1 MSTDTK
7 MIKEIIEEHIE
18 VSNLLLSN
26 INMIEKLCS
35 IALNTI
41 QSGNKILLCGNGGS
55 ASDANHIAA
64 EFVGKF
70 KKDRKPLP
78 AISLVDNLSS
88 ITSIG
93 NDYTF
98 DEIFSRQVLSIGRK
112 NDLLIPISTS
122 GNSLNVINAINIAQS
137 IGINCFALSGKT
149 GGKISALGCDVIKIE
164 SNDTARIQEMHLVV
178 YHIICKLVDRLF
190 DN

>member
-164 SNDTARIQEMHLVV
+164 SNDTARIQEMHILIG
-178 YHIICKLVDRLF
+178 HIICTYIDSKF
-190 DN
+190 